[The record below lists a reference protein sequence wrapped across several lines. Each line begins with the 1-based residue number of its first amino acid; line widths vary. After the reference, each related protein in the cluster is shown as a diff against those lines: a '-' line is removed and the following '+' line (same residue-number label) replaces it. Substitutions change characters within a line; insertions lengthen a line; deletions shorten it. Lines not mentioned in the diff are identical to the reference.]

1 MKKSMSLVLMGI
13 LLSGSA
19 MVMAQ
24 TVPEVDQVGE
34 HEGAYGNDTNESAT
48 TPGGTET
55 TTEPAGAPEGTESA
69 SEPVEAPAAPT
80 G

>member
-1 MKKSMSLVLMGI
+1 MKKSMSLVLMGV

-34 HEGAYGNDTNESAT
+34 HEGQYGNDTNESAN
-48 TPGGTET
+48 TPAGTET
-55 TTEPAGAPEGTESA
+55 ATEPAGAPAGTESA
-69 SEPVEAPAAPT
+69 SEPVEAPTPA